1 MIQLQYF
8 FPDDKAFADAYVSK
22 RYKSLSDDN
31 KYFVL
36 ECHILREYFSPAVF
50 PQTANVWHLQ
60 VMVAVKIMGQDKYMI
75 NITAMVNGSVAISN
89 NIVRALVTWTLYD
102 HSLVVVYA
110 FSKVLMPKE
119 LSHISNHAPITS
131 DVTAPAVYCFKISVV
146 LLLLLLVL

>member
-1 MIQLQYF
+1 
-8 FPDDKAFADAYVSK
+8 
-22 RYKSLSDDN
+22 
-31 KYFVL
+31 
-36 ECHILREYFSPAVF
+36 
-50 PQTANVWHLQ
+50 
-60 VMVAVKIMGQDKYMI
+60 MVAVKIMGQDKYMI

-102 HSLVVVYA
+102 RSLVVVYA

-146 LLLLLLVL
+146 LLLLLLVLWI